1 MSHRGTKATRQI
13 VNIRLIDDP
22 KVTAR
27 FQIQEEVDH
36 GEWIT
41 LRMFSNENEARTIFA
56 HIKEHGLGVRVLET
70 AKAPVT

>member
-1 MSHRGTKATRQI
+1 MSHRGTIATRHT

-27 FQIQEEVDH
+27 YQIQEQ
-36 GEWIT
+36 GEMEQWVT
-41 LRMFSNENEARTIFA
+41 LRMFSNKQEACDVFDY
-56 HIKEHGLGVRVLET
+56 IKEHGIGVQVLET